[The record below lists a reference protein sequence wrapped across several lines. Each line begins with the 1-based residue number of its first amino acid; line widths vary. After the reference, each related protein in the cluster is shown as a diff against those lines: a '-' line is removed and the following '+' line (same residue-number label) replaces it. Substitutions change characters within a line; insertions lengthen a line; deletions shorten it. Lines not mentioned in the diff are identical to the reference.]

1 VRSSGRLLDPIERA
15 SEILFGLI
23 MVLTF
28 TGSISVAEG
37 SAAQTRTVFAA
48 AIGCIVLVGITVALG
63 G

>member
-1 VRSSGRLLDPIERA
+1 MTHLTRQILDPVERA

-28 TGSISVAEG
+28 TGSI
-37 SAAQTRTVFAA
+37 TM
-48 AIGCIVLVGITVALG
+48 ALG